1 MKKRLTP
8 SELHKIDSLA
18 VEHLGISSIVL
29 MENAGRGVVEFI
41 SREQI
46 IRMGMEIAIVC
57 GKGNNGGD
65 GFVIARHLKIR
76 QFHPVVI
83 LTDEPDNL
91 AGDAKVN
98 FDILR
103 HCDVTIT
110 VFSTTFPA
118 DLSRY
123 NIIFDAMLG
132 TGAIG
137 KPREPFASIIQAINN
152 SMAVV
157 IAVDIPS
164 GLDAETGIPNEPVIK
179 ADFTTTFF
187 AEKTGFVNP
196 RAKSVLGNV
205 IILDIGVPNDFTHS
219 IDDY

>member
-1 MKKRLTP
+1 MTMNKRLTP
-8 SELHKIDSLA
+8 SELRKIDSLA
-18 VEHLGISSIVL
+18 VEQLGISSIVL
-29 MENAGRGVVEFI
+29 MENAGRGVVEFLC
-41 SREQI
+41 REQI
-46 IRMGMEIAIVC
+46 VRAGTEIAIVC

-83 LTDEPDNL
+83 LTTEPNNL

-103 HCDVTIT
+103 HCDVTIKM
-110 VFSTTFPA
+110 FPA

-123 NIIFDAMLG
+123 DIIFDAMLG

-137 KPREPFASIIQAINN
+137 EPREPFASAIQAISN
-152 SMAVV
+152 SGAVV
-157 IAVDIPS
+157 ISVDIPS
-164 GLDAETGIPNEPVIK
+164 GLDAETGIPNSPTIK
-179 ADFTTTFF
+179 ADFTATFF

-196 RAKSVLGNV
+196 LAKSFLGNIV
-205 IILDIGVPNDFTHS
+205 TLDIGIPSDFINS
-219 IDDY
+219 IDGY